1 MPEDCNR
8 TPRSTT
14 ATAAAA
20 TRQPQAF
27 RFDPYNRHCAKKF
40 LPLTDASV
48 PASCHVVALS
58 PTSTATAAWDE
69 TSCVASFCGNSS
81 FATSMPPS
89 PAMSVSPAASFTF
102 PATLPLFAV
111 DGAPSLSEGSATPRT
126 TVGGRPAGHAAA
138 LSHAVSFF
146 PHPSTASQPL
156 SAVDKTGLARV
167 FLGQLPFLFTDAQL
181 THAIAVAT
189 GGPTLLRIERIVN
202 WRNNRAPTG
211 CAHGFC
217 LPAHQQA
224 VLSAH
229 QRVLFDEEGVWVGH
243 RPSEVAALAAH
254 ALRLKGSAATGGMAP
269 ASGNKMPTGL
279 MSVEPAKSTYVR
291 DEAFAVA
298 SFVVPKGARTARRAV
313 GCRPPS
319 MASEPAAPA
328 MFSGTAPAFFTGILP
343 RFYQ

>member
-1 MPEDCNR
+1 MPEDCTR
-8 TPRSTT
+8 TPRRCI
-14 ATAAAA
+14 ATAAASHP
-20 TRQPQAF
+20 PQAF
-27 RFDPYNRHCAKKF
+27 RFDPYNIYSAKKF
-40 LPLTDASV
+40 LPLTDAAAAGA
-48 PASCHVVALS
+48 ASCTVFAPS

-69 TSCVASFCGNSS
+69 ASGVASFCGNSS
-81 FATSMPPS
+81 IATSMPPS

-111 DGAPSLSEGSATPRT
+111 DRALSEGSATPRMA
-126 TVGGRPAGHAAA
+126 RPAGHAAA

-146 PHPSTASQPL
+146 PHPGTASQPSGTPSSL
-156 SAVDKTGLARV
+156 PDVDKTGLARV

-181 THAIAVAT
+181 AHAIAVAT

-202 WRNNRAPTG
+202 WKNNRAPTG

-217 LPAHQQA
+217 RPEHQQA

-243 RPSEVAALAAH
+243 SPSEVAALGAY
-254 ALRLKGSAATGGMAP
+254 ALRLKGSAVTAQA
-269 ASGNKMPTGL
+269 GNKMPTGL

-291 DEAFAVA
+291 DEAFAVS

-319 MASEPAAPA
+319 MANEPAAPA